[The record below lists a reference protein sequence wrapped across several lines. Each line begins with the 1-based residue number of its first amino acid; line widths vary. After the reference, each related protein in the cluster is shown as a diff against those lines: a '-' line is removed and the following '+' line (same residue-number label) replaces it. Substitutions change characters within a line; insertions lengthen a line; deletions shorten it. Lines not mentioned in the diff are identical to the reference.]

1 MNNTGNVSEENNGGA
16 TRKIVLT
23 GIVIGLA
30 FGFYIGRTMHK
41 EPVKI
46 AKEDTKTIDAPS
58 PLAPK
63 NDTAKTSAPKLTAKD
78 MEKEVTKAIFS
89 GDIVLPKTE
98 SVKPT
103 APAIK
108 DSVSVSGQPAGMNV
122 SVKKVLL
129 SRDGWVAVREYV
141 EGELG
146 NNLGAFLLPA
156 GVSDNVTVNL
166 LRGTKSGNKY
176 AVVLY
181 HDNEDHIFSPR
192 VDTLVGGDNPV
203 LMNFVAQ

>member
-1 MNNTGNVSEENNGGA
+1 MNNTGNNSGNNGGT
-16 TRKIVLT
+16 TRKVVLI
-23 GIVIGLA
+23 GVVLGLA

-41 EPVKI
+41 EPAKI
-46 AKEDTKTIDAPS
+46 AKTNTKTIDTPS

-63 NDTAKTSAPKLTAKD
+63 SDAAKSSASKLTGED
-78 MEKEVTKAIFS
+78 IEKEVAKAISS
-89 GDIVLPKTE
+89 GDIVLPKTTP
-98 SVKPT
+98 VKPT
-103 APAIK
+103 TAVSK
-108 DSVSVSGQPAGMNV
+108 DSVSVSGQPAGTSV

-141 EGELG
+141 DGDLV

-156 GVSDNVTVNL
+156 GVSNNVTVEL